1 MTRAHAHCDGQQT
14 VRLTATRRLQVGAT
28 LGRDVPNP
36 NGGVMPLLRAG
47 SVVTSQYRDALV
59 RADIQAVYIDD
70 ALGKGIDIEEP
81 LTEATRMEATRVVSG
96 AFDALATGAVKRV
109 PDATL
114 KQLQNV
120 AALMAAEIAACDDA
134 TLALTDLAS
143 ADRYTMQH
151 SLDVTVLGLLVGRR
165 LFTDEGRIDFRGER
179 TFIKLEQALT
189 RLGLGLLLHDIGKLT
204 IPKEIL
210 HKTGPLTPAEW
221 KVMKRHPMTGVE
233 MLRSDLIGPT
243 SKAVVR
249 SHHERWDGTGYPDAK
264 PAAETHQFARIAA
277 VADVFD
283 AVTSERTYSEGA
295 PQAVGLEAIVSGSGT
310 AFDPEVVGVFRRV
323 VVPYPPGSE
332 IVLADG
338 RAGVV
343 VAVRDSQ
350 FERPLI
356 RIGFAADGNPVEPY
370 EIDLATDGDVA
381 LPVLTVPQR
390 KAA

>member
-1 MTRAHAHCDGQQT
+1 
-14 VRLTATRRLQVGAT
+14 VRLTATRRLSIGAT
-28 LGRDVPNP
+28 LGRDVANP
-36 NGGVMPLLRAG
+36 NGGVVPLLRAG
-47 SVVTSQYRDALV
+47 SIVTSQYRDALM

-81 LTEATRMEATRVVSG
+81 LSEKTRMEATRVVSG
-96 AFDALATGAVKRV
+96 AFDALSSGSVKRI

-114 KQLQNV
+114 KELQNV

-165 LFTDEGRIDFRGER
+165 LFVDEGRIDFRGKR
-179 TFIKLEQALT
+179 TFLKLEQALT

-204 IPKEIL
+204 IPEEIL
-210 HKTGPLTPAEW
+210 HKSGPLTPAEW
-221 KVMKRHPMTGVE
+221 KVMKRHPTTGFE

-264 PAAETHQFARIAA
+264 PASETHQFARIAA

-283 AVTSERTYSEGA
+283 AVTSERTYSKGA
-295 PQAVGLEAIVSGSGT
+295 PQAVGVQAIITGSGT
-310 AFDPEVVGVFRRV
+310 AFDPEVVDVFQRV

-338 RAGVV
+338 RSGVV
-343 VAVRDSQ
+343 VSVQDSK
-350 FERPLI
+350 FTRPLV
-356 RIGFAADGNPVEPY
+356 RIGFAPDGQPVEPY
-370 EIDLATDGDVA
+370 EIDLVTDVDVA
-381 LPVLTVPQR
+381 LPALTVPMR
-390 KAA
+390 RAA